1 MWLCRFAL
9 RYEITYNEQQ
19 QPTFALF
26 GLACAAGEKGQM
38 AGLLHVI
45 VFFSISFHQ
54 FLIVFLS
61 GRSCCIRIYQVYLAV
76 SCCILLYQNLSGL
89 SCCILLYQNL
99 SDLS

>member
-1 MWLCRFAL
+1 MCLSVA
-9 RYEITYNEQQ
+9 TNEQQ